1 MHVHDQ
7 LRDLESCGCVS
18 GSGRFGRGQRRGA
31 GARGAGGPG
40 GPAEVGVITASRS
53 EVPRIVTVPGR
64 AVAFQEVELRPRAG
78 GVIEEILYTP
88 GQSLDVGDPLF
99 RIDDSAYQ
107 ADVASAQA
115 ALATAEANLPVA
127 QSAYDRAEQLSG
139 RGYTEAEVES
149 ARRHFGRSQGD
160 A

>member
-1 MHVHDQ
+1 MIN
-7 LRDLESCGCVS
+7 SGIWKAAAVS
-18 GSGRFGRGQRRGA
+18 LAAAVLA
-31 GARGAGGPG
+31 GASGAAQAQGAPGGPG